1 MHCFPPPKGVGQAGY
16 QMHFCNVCFPLFSM
30 EAVGTWSDSVS
41 LKVLKNPMQSKES
54 NEYLNETGCILYIF
68 RSVPAESIG
77 EKTKLWWADSTT
89 HGGTRHLYSEW
100 SRWLLK
106 LADWILNY
114 IRKLTVLSMTH
125 LKQLSFKMKM
135 KCNYFELSLEVRK

>member
-1 MHCFPPPKGVGQAGY
+1 MHCFSPPKGIGQVGY
-16 QMHFCNVCFPLFSM
+16 QMHFSNVCFPLFSVK
-30 EAVGTWSDSVS
+30 AVGTWSDSVS
-41 LKVLKNPMQSKES
+41 LEVLKNPMQSKES
-54 NEYLNETGCILYIF
+54 NEYLNETDWILYIF
-68 RSVPAESIG
+68 RSVPAESTG

-89 HGGTRHLYSEW
+89 HRGTRHLYSEW

-114 IRKLTVLSMTH
+114 IRELTVLSMTH
-125 LKQLSFKMKM
+125 LKKTSFKMKM